1 MNIDG
6 IRADM
11 TLWDEIKDGHVR
23 EVRSFAGNRENVEKE
38 ELIPEHIKS
47 KDIENDHMIAQ
58 LNEMLNRINITPNH
72 HNLTMPVN
80 EEF

>member
-47 KDIENDHMIAQ
+47 KDIENDHMIA
-58 LNEMLNRINITPNH
+58 
-72 HNLTMPVN
+72 
-80 EEF
+80 